1 MSDTAVFLFA
11 LIQKFHS
18 EALRTH
24 GLSHLPTSVVLTAT
38 TRKFLAEA
46 PCFVIS
52 SN

>member
-1 MSDTAVFLFA
+1 MFLFA

-18 EALRTH
+18 DALRTH

-38 TRKFLAEA
+38 TRKFLAET